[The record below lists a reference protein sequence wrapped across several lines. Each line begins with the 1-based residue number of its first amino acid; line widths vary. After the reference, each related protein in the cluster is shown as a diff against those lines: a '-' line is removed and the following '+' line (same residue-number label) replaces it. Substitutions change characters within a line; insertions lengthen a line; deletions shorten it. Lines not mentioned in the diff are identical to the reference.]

1 MSFTHHIL
9 STIDIK
15 ASDPTAPQGT
25 RPDELMINWAT
36 LPAASTASLFL
47 PTADADEL
55 LSAAVSLYGYQP
67 FTWIDAR
74 TVGCRAQGVTYVPIR
89 QAPGNIAGFI
99 DVALP
104 GTVHIGDK
112 LTVAVSQIT
121 NAQATAPRR
130 SDATSVPPALSSAA
144 AGHHR
149 PPRDH
154 HRRGGLRAGPGDT
167 GGHTTVVKWR
177 KVAGTFQLGLKVAS
191 NSDTLPI
198 VEQEFSLLLWI
209 FAAMPLTSRWYPI
222 FTRYITALA
231 GQISGLGGDPGAIPP
246 SATGTWPGG
255 PGDHGTGHG
264 PPGDKAHHL
273 IGKIEGLIYDHF
285 GDFEGF
291 VLETDDG
298 RTFRFF
304 SREEHMQD
312 VIRRAWAERL
322 RLTIT
327 PEDDDQRRP
336 HRVVLHPTFHAP

>member
-15 ASDPTAPQGT
+15 ASALTAPQGT

-47 PTADADEL
+47 PGADADEL
-55 LSAAVSLYGYQP
+55 MSAAASLYGYHP
-67 FTWIDAR
+67 FTWIDAH
-74 TVGCRAQGVTYVPIR
+74 TVGCSAQGVTYVPIP
-89 QAPGNIAGFI
+89 QAAGNIAGFI

-121 NAQATAPRR
+121 NAEGTAPRS
-130 SDATSVPPALSSAA
+130 SDATSVPPALSSA
-144 AGHHR
+144 
-149 PPRDH
+149 
-154 HRRGGLRAGPGDT
+154 DT
-167 GGHTTVVKWR
+167 TDRTTVEKWR

-191 NSDTLPI
+191 YADTLPI

-255 PGDHGTGHG
+255 PRDHGIGRG
-264 PPGDKAHHL
+264 PAGDKGHHL
-273 IGKIEGLIYDHF
+273 VGKIEGLIYDHF

-304 SREEHMQD
+304 TREGHMRD

-327 PEDDDQRRP
+327 PADDDQHRP
-336 HRVVLHPTFHAP
+336 YRVVLHPAFHAP